1 MKRIA
6 IAIAALAAVLVLGM
20 TGPAAAEPLKLR
32 VSWSTT
38 PSHITP
44 LLPEIPKEVYRH
56 WGKSYV
62 IEPQFIR
69 GSGPMLTA
77 LAADESEIAG
87 FGYQSFALAVIN
99 AKLDVR
105 GFVGMFASK
114 EPNADNGFWVRADSG
129 IQKIEDLKGK
139 RTAVNARGSGVDAS
153 LRKML
158 RDHRLEDGRDYQIVE
173 VAFSNML
180 ANLDQGKVDLAFL
193 TLPFSLK
200 AEANPKFRQ
209 LFTMRDALGPN
220 ETVVWGAKA
229 GFIARNRAALVDMI
243 EDNIRARAWL
253 SDPKNHETVLNILAK
268 VTKIP
273 AETYRGWAFTEK
285 DTYRSK
291 DATFD
296 PTLLQKNIDDLHKE
310 GVIPATIE
318 VAKYADLSLVEE
330 AKKRLGM

>member
-6 IAIAALAAVLVLGM
+6 IAFAALALLVA
-20 TGPAAAEPLKLR
+20 PAAAEPLKLR
-32 VSWSTT
+32 ISWSTT

-44 LLPEIPKEVYRH
+44 LLPEIPQEVYRH

-77 LAADESEIAG
+77 LAADENEIAG
-87 FGYQSFALAVIN
+87 FGYQSFGLAIIN

-105 GFVGMFASK
+105 GFVGLFASK
-114 EPNADNGFWVRADSG
+114 LPNADNGFWVRADAG
-129 IQKIEDLKGK
+129 IAKIEDLKGK

-158 RDHRLEDGRDYQIVE
+158 GDHGLKDGSDYQIVE
-173 VAFSNML
+173 VAFPNML

-193 TLPFSLK
+193 VLPFSLK
-200 AEANPKFRQ
+200 AEENPKFRQ
-209 LFTMRDALGPN
+209 LFTMRDALGEN
-220 ETVVWGAKA
+220 ETVVWGAKTD
-229 GFIARNRAALVDMI
+229 FIAKNRAALVDMI

-253 SDPKNHETVLNILAK
+253 SDPKNHEAVLKILNK
-268 VTKIP
+268 VTKLP
-273 AETYRGWAFTEK
+273 EDSYRGWVFTEK

-291 DATFD
+291 DAAFD
-296 PTLLQKNIDDLHKE
+296 PKLLQKNIDDLHKE
-310 GVIPATIE
+310 GVIPGTID
-318 VAKYADLSLVEE
+318 VVKYTDLSLVDE